1 MFQGGTIKFPTALV
15 VDIDSLFAPGM
26 LYTALGRIQNIS
38 QLYLRMKDPD
48 LLMQKIRTNQKTLE
62 ETRCIAERAIN
73 RAEAKAEDIWLR
85 PSPGK
90 LKVVSLNIR

>member
-1 MFQGGTIKFPTALV
+1 MFQGGTIKSPTALV

-38 QLYLRMKDPD
+38 QLYLRMRDPD

-62 ETRCIAERAIN
+62 ETKCIDERAIN
-73 RAEAKAEDIWLR
+73 RAEAKAQDIWLN
-85 PSPGK
+85 PSSDN
-90 LKVVSLNIR
+90 LKIASLNIR